1 MEGLMERGTTLTRFI
16 LEQERKHPEATGE
29 FTALIND
36 IGIAAKLVAR
46 EVSKAGLVDILG
58 LTGKKNVHGEQVQKL
73 DEFANE
79 VFIRSLEYTGH
90 LAAIASEEMEDFCP
104 VPEYFPRGKYILLMD
119 PLDGSSNID
128 VNISIGTIFCIF
140 KRKGDGNSPNLTD
153 FLQSGNAIV
162 CAGYVIYGSST
173 MLVYSTGQG
182 VHGFTLDPSI
192 GEFLLSHEYI
202 KIPEKGKIY
211 SINEGNYANWEDW
224 TKNYVEHIKKSKEKS
239 LRYVGTLVADM
250 HRTLLKGGIF
260 LYPDDKKSPSGK
272 LRLLYECFPMAYLV
286 EQAGGVATDGN
297 VRILEKMPVELHE
310 RSPLIIGSRLDV
322 EEALKFKKGGSQQ

>member
-1 MEGLMERGTTLTRFI
+1 MEHGTTLTRFI

-58 LTGKKNVHGEQVQKL
+58 LTGKKNIHGEQVQKL

-79 VFIRSLEYTGH
+79 IFIRSLEYTGH
-90 LAAIASEEMEDFCP
+90 LAAIASEEMDDFCP

-140 KRKGDGNSPNLTD
+140 RRKSVGNIANLSD
-153 FLQSGNAIV
+153 FLQKGDAIV

-173 MLVYSTGQG
+173 MLVYSTGHG

-192 GEFLLSHEYI
+192 GEFLLSHESI
-202 KIPEKGKIY
+202 RIPEKGKIY
-211 SINEGNYANWEDW
+211 SINEGNYNIWEDW
-224 TKNYVEHIKKSKEKS
+224 TKNYVNDIKTKREKS
-239 LRYVGTLVADM
+239 LRYVGTLVADI

-260 LYPDDKKSPSGK
+260 LYPGDRKNPSGK
-272 LRLLYECFPMAYLV
+272 LRLLYECFPMSYLI
-286 EQAGGVATDGN
+286 EQAGGLAVDGYN
-297 VRILEKMPVELHE
+297 RILEKVPVELHE
-310 RSPLIIGSRLDV
+310 RSPLIIGSKQDV
-322 EEALKFKKGGSQQ
+322 EEVLKFIEGGN

>member
-1 MEGLMERGTTLTRFI
+1 MDNGTTLTRFI

-58 LTGKKNVHGEQVQKL
+58 ITGRKNIHGEQVQKL

-140 KRKGDGNSPNLTD
+140 KRKTDGNSPNLND
-153 FLQSGNAIV
+153 FLQPGSAIV

-192 GEFLLSHEYI
+192 GEFLLSHESI
-202 KIPEKGKIY
+202 KIPERGKIY
-211 SINEGNYANWEDW
+211 SINEGNYTLWEDW
-224 TKNYVEHIKKSKEKS
+224 TKAYVDDIKRRKDKS
-239 LRYVGTLVADM
+239 LRYVGTLVADI

-260 LYPDDKKSPSGK
+260 LYPGDKKNPSGK
-272 LRLLYECFPMAYLV
+272 LRLLYECFPMAYLI
-286 EQAGGVATDGN
+286 EQAGGMAIDGN
-297 VRILEKMPVELHE
+297 VKILDKIPTELHE
-310 RSPLIIGSRLDV
+310 RSPLIIGSKSDV
-322 EEALKFKKGGSQQ
+322 EEVYNLIKGGKKGE

>member
-1 MEGLMERGTTLTRFI
+1 MERGTTLTRFI

>member
-1 MEGLMERGTTLTRFI
+1 MDHGTTLTRFI

-58 LTGKKNVHGEQVQKL
+58 LTGRKNIHGEQVQKL

-90 LAAIASEEMEDFCP
+90 LAAIASEEMDDFCP

-140 KRKGDGNSPNLTD
+140 RRKSDGSVANLSD
-153 FLQSGNAIV
+153 FLQRGDAIV

-173 MLVYSTGQG
+173 MLVYSTGHG

-192 GEFLLSHEYI
+192 GEFLLSHESI
-202 KIPEKGKIY
+202 MIPERGKIY
-211 SINEGNYANWEDW
+211 SINEGNYNSWEDW
-224 TKNYVEHIKKSKEKS
+224 TKNYINDIKNKKEKS
-239 LRYVGTLVADM
+239 LRYVGTLVADI

-260 LYPDDKKSPSGK
+260 LYPGDKKNPSGK
-272 LRLLYECFPMAYLV
+272 LRLLYECFPMAYLI
-286 EQAGGVATDGN
+286 EQAGGAAIDGYY
-297 VRILEKMPVELHE
+297 RILEKVPVELHE
-310 RSPLIIGSRLDV
+310 RSPLIIGSKQDV
-322 EEALKFKKGGSQQ
+322 EDVLKFIKGGN

>member
-140 KRKGDGNSPNLTD
+140 KRKSDGNSPNLTD

>member
-1 MEGLMERGTTLTRFI
+1 MERGTTLTRFI

-79 VFIRSLEYTGH
+79 VFIRSLEFTGH

-140 KRKGDGNSPNLTD
+140 KRKSNGNSPSLRD

-211 SINEGNYANWEDW
+211 SINEGNYSIWEDW
-224 TKNYVEHIKKSKEKS
+224 TKDYVEHVKKSKEKS

-260 LYPDDKKSPSGK
+260 LYPGDKKSPSGK

-286 EQAGGVATDGN
+286 EQAGGVATDGD
-297 VRILEKMPVELHE
+297 VRILDKIPVELHE

-322 EEALKFKKGGSQQ
+322 EEVIKFKKGGSQR

>member
-1 MEGLMERGTTLTRFI
+1 MDNGTTLTRFI
-16 LEQERKHPEATGE
+16 LEQERQHPEATGE

-58 LTGKKNVHGEQVQKL
+58 LTGRKNVHGEHVQKL

-79 VFIRSLEYTGH
+79 VFIKSLEYTGH

-104 VPEYFPRGKYILLMD
+104 VPEFFPRGKYILLMD

-140 KRKGDGNSPNLTD
+140 KRRSEGNVASLGD
-153 FLQSGNAIV
+153 FLQPGSAIV

-173 MLVYSTGQG
+173 MLVYSTGHG

-192 GEFLLSHEYI
+192 GEFLLSHESI
-202 KIPEKGKIY
+202 RMPERGKIY
-211 SINEGNYANWEDW
+211 SINEGNYTIWEDW
-224 TKNYVEHIKKSKEKS
+224 TKEYIDDIKMKKEKS
-239 LRYVGTLVADM
+239 LRYVGTLVADI

-260 LYPDDKKSPSGK
+260 LYPGDKKNPSGK
-272 LRLLYECFPMAYLV
+272 LRLLYECFPMAYLI
-286 EQAGGVATDGN
+286 EQAGGYAYDGQQ
-297 VRILEKMPVELHE
+297 RILDKTPVELHE
-310 RSPLIIGSRLDV
+310 RSPLIIGSKQDV
-322 EEALKFKKGGSQQ
+322 EEVLKFIKGGN

>member
-1 MEGLMERGTTLTRFI
+1 MERGTTLTRFI

-79 VFIRSLEYTGH
+79 VFIRSLEFTGH

-140 KRKGDGNSPNLTD
+140 KRKSDGNSPNLKD
-153 FLQSGNAIV
+153 FLQSGDAIV

-211 SINEGNYANWEDW
+211 SINEGNYSIWEDW
-224 TKNYVEHIKKSKEKS
+224 TKDYVEHVKKSKEKS

-260 LYPDDKKSPSGK
+260 LYPGDKKSPSGK

-286 EQAGGVATDGN
+286 EQAGGVATDGDK
-297 VRILEKMPVELHE
+297 RILDKTPMELHE

-322 EEALKFKKGGSQQ
+322 EEVLKFIKGGSQQ